1 VRDKQTEV
9 FLLAGQNTWQVVGS
23 LEDGQEDDEN
33 KIKKD
38 STAKRES
45 EKEWCSLG
53 RSKKYHGSFVELLG
67 RWWRR

>member
-1 VRDKQTEV
+1 MRDRQTEV

-33 KIKKD
+33 KIEKD

-45 EKEWCSLG
+45 EKEWCFS
-53 RSKKYHGSFVELLG
+53 
-67 RWWRR
+67 W